1 MEIKDRDDI
10 NWLRMIE
17 WGPSAQEQID
27 ETTNIMTHNEVVY
40 LRLNEGVAI
49 VSLLLHGMQRVERV
63 VRVPATR
70 SGRLLSLR

>member
-27 ETTNIMTHNEVVY
+27 ETTNIMTQNEVVY

-49 VSLLLHGMQRVERV
+49 VLPHGSMQRVERV

>member
-27 ETTNIMTHNEVVY
+27 ETTNIMTQNEVVY

-49 VSLLLHGMQRVERV
+49 VLPHGMQRVERV